1 MKAKRILRTFLIIA
15 VLCCNIG
22 CDQVSKTIV
31 RQTVEYN
38 EQISLVNSFL
48 VLTKVENTGAFLS
61 IGNSLPRTA
70 RIILLNL
77 LPLLVL
83 GFAFIYLVTKK
94 NLSNRMMIG
103 LSFVIG
109 GGLGNLYD
117 RILYGSVTDF
127 LHMDFILFR
136 TGIFNMADVS
146 IMIGTFLLLMDISYK
161 SNQLM
166 DHSEEKQN
174 EV

>member
-1 MKAKRILRTFLIIA
+1 MKAKRIIRTLIIIA

-22 CDQVSKTIV
+22 CDQVSKKIV

-38 EQISLVNSFL
+38 QQISLVNSFL

-61 IGNSLPRTA
+61 VGHALPRTA
-70 RIILLNL
+70 RIVLLNL

-83 GFAFIYLVTKK
+83 GFALIYLLTKK
-94 NLSNRMMIG
+94 NLSNRIIVG
-103 LSFVIG
+103 LCFIIG
-109 GGLGNLYD
+109 GGVGNIYD

-146 IMIGTFLLLMDISYK
+146 ILIGTFLVLWDVTV
-161 SNQLM
+161 N
-166 DHSEEKQN
+166 SESGTFFGRSLKE
-174 EV
+174 

>member
-1 MKAKRILRTFLIIA
+1 MKAKRIIRTLIIIA

-22 CDQVSKTIV
+22 CDQVSKKIV
-31 RQTVEYN
+31 RQKVEYN
-38 EQISLVNSFL
+38 QQISLVNSFL

-61 IGNSLPRTA
+61 VGHALPRTA
-70 RIILLNL
+70 RIVLLNL

-83 GFAFIYLVTKK
+83 GFALIYLLTKK
-94 NLSNRMMIG
+94 NLSNRLIVG
-103 LSFVIG
+103 LCFIIG
-109 GGLGNLYD
+109 GGVGNIYD

-146 IMIGTFLLLMDISYK
+146 ILIGTFLVLWDVTV
-161 SNQLM
+161 N
-166 DHSEEKQN
+166 SESGTFFGRSLKE
-174 EV
+174 

>member
-1 MKAKRILRTFLIIA
+1 
-15 VLCCNIG
+15 
-22 CDQVSKTIV
+22 VSKTIV
-31 RQTVEYN
+31 RQTVAYN

-61 IGNSLPRTA
+61 VGHSLPRPV
-70 RIILLNL
+70 RIVLLNL

-83 GFAFIYLVTKK
+83 GFALIYLLTKK
-94 NLSNRMMIG
+94 NLSNRIIVG
-103 LSFVIG
+103 LCFIIG
-109 GGLGNLYD
+109 GGVGNIYD

-146 IMIGTFLLLMDISYK
+146 IMIGTFLVLWDVTV
-161 SNQLM
+161 N
-166 DHSEEKQN
+166 SETGTLFGRSLKE
-174 EV
+174 

>member
-1 MKAKRILRTFLIIA
+1 MKAKRIIRTLIIIA

-22 CDQVSKTIV
+22 CDQVSKKIV
-31 RQTVEYN
+31 RQTVAYN

-61 IGNSLPRTA
+61 AGHALPRTV
-70 RIILLNL
+70 RIILLNV

-83 GFAFIYLVTKK
+83 GFALIYLLTKK
-94 NLSNRMMIG
+94 NLSNRIIVG
-103 LSFVIG
+103 LCFIIG
-109 GGLGNLYD
+109 GGVGNIYD

-146 IMIGTFLLLMDISYK
+146 IMIGTFLVLWDVTV
-161 SNQLM
+161 N
-166 DHSEEKQN
+166 SETGTLFGRSLKEQ
-174 EV
+174 

>member
-1 MKAKRILRTFLIIA
+1 
-15 VLCCNIG
+15 
-22 CDQVSKTIV
+22 VSKKIV

-38 EQISLVNSFL
+38 QQISLVNSFL

-61 IGNSLPRTA
+61 VGHALPRTA
-70 RIILLNL
+70 RIVLLNL

-83 GFAFIYLVTKK
+83 GFALIYLLTKK
-94 NLSNRMMIG
+94 NLSNRLIVG
-103 LSFVIG
+103 LCFIIG
-109 GGLGNLYD
+109 GGVGNIYD

-146 IMIGTFLLLMDISYK
+146 ILIGTFLVLWDVTV
-161 SNQLM
+161 N
-166 DHSEEKQN
+166 SESGTFFGRSLKE
-174 EV
+174 

>member
-1 MKAKRILRTFLIIA
+1 MKAKRIIRTLIIIA

-22 CDQVSKTIV
+22 CDQVSKKIV

-38 EQISLVNSFL
+38 QQISLVNSFL

-61 IGNSLPRTA
+61 VGHALPRTA
-70 RIILLNL
+70 RIVLLNL

-83 GFAFIYLVTKK
+83 GFALIYLLTKK
-94 NLSNRMMIG
+94 NLSNRLIVG
-103 LSFVIG
+103 LCFIIG
-109 GGLGNLYD
+109 GGVGNIYD

-146 IMIGTFLLLMDISYK
+146 ILIGTFLVLWDVTV
-161 SNQLM
+161 N
-166 DHSEEKQN
+166 SESGTLFGRSLKE
-174 EV
+174 

>member
-1 MKAKRILRTFLIIA
+1 MKAKRIIRTLIIIA

-22 CDQVSKTIV
+22 CDQVSKKIV

-38 EQISLVNSFL
+38 QQISLVNSFL

-61 IGNSLPRTA
+61 VGHALPRTA
-70 RIILLNL
+70 RIVLLNL

-83 GFAFIYLVTKK
+83 GFALIYLLTKK
-94 NLSNRMMIG
+94 NLSNRLIVG
-103 LSFVIG
+103 LCFIIG
-109 GGLGNLYD
+109 GGVGNIYD

-146 IMIGTFLLLMDISYK
+146 ILIGTFLVLWDVTV
-161 SNQLM
+161 N
-166 DHSEEKQN
+166 SESGTFFGRSLKE
-174 EV
+174 